1 MLTSVSEKDWVD
13 NMIADTGTAAG
24 PAEPPG
30 LTAPPFAWTAEHEEF
45 RGILR
50 KLTDARAPLACAP
63 GPRSQDQR
71 ERELWRTWTEEI
83 GLPGLVVPEEYGGA
97 GFSRLEL
104 AIAAEELGRSVVGG
118 PLFASA
124 VLATEALLAV
134 GGEQAAE
141 VLPRL
146 AAGSTVA
153 TLAVAEASG
162 RWRPEDV
169 TAAVSDPGG
178 GPPRLAG
185 TKTAVLS
192 AAEADLILVAARED
206 AGVSLFLAEPGD
218 GVEITPLDVLDSS
231 RPMARVVLRDAA
243 ARRLGPAGQGWAAV
257 ERALQ
262 AGTVFLAAEQTGGS
276 RALLDAAVEHGKTRI
291 QFGQPIGRFQGVKH
305 KLADM
310 AVRTEM
316 AAAAAAWA
324 AWQPPGSDTARLGTA
339 VAGSYCSE
347 AYLETALDAI
357 QVHGGMAIT
366 WEHHAHRYLRRARAD
381 AAVLLPPREHR
392 RQLEAI
398 IGTGI

>member
-1 MLTSVSEKDWVD
+1 MLTSVSEKDWVGS
-13 NMIADTGTAAG
+13 MMSDTGAAAG
-24 PAEPPG
+24 A
-30 LTAPPFAWTAEHEEF
+30 AQPFAWTTEHEEF
-45 RGILR
+45 RAILR
-50 KLTDARAPLACAP
+50 KLTESRAPLACAP
-63 GPRSQDQR
+63 GPRAGDQR
-71 ERELWRTWTEEI
+71 ERELWRTWTEEV
-83 GLPGLVVPEEYGGA
+83 GLPGLIIGEEYGGA

-104 AIAAEELGRSVVGG
+104 AIAAEELGRAVVGG
-118 PLFASA
+118 PLLASA
-124 VLATEALLAV
+124 VLATEALL
-134 GGEQAAE
+134 G
-141 VLPRL
+141 L
-146 AAGSTVA
+146 AAGQAGERAAEALPGLAAGTTVA

-162 RWRPEDV
+162 RWRPQDI
-169 TAAVSDPGG
+169 TTAVSDQL
-178 GPPRLAG
+178 RLTG
-185 TKTAVLS
+185 TKQAVLS
-192 AAEADLILVAARED
+192 AAEADLFVVAAREGD
-206 AGVSLFLAEPGD
+206 GISLFGAEPGD
-218 GVEITPLDVLDSS
+218 GVRITPLEVLDYS
-231 RPMARVVLRDAA
+231 RPMARVDLRDAP
-243 ARRLGPAGQGWAAV
+243 ARRLGPPGQGWPAV

-276 RALLDAAVEHGKTRI
+276 RALLEAAVEHAKTRI

-324 AWQPPGSDTARLGTA
+324 AWQPPGSEAATLGTA
-339 VAGSYCSE
+339 VAGAYCSE